1 MNKKYIVLII
11 TMLILI
17 ANPQTALNGAVNGL
31 SLWFD
36 VILPT
41 LLPFMIISYL
51 IQNVYGSS
59 IQNPLSYTIMIGLSC
74 GFPMGAFAATSMY
87 NQGKISKRAAYLLL
101 MCCNISSPAFVISY
115 ITMSSLKLSN
125 ISLCILLIN
134 YIPIILV
141 IILLVICEC
150 HNKKTCDNTTVFT
163 EKPLNLDTFD
173 EAITTSISNVLK
185 LGGYIVIFSIL
196 AQFLAIINITNPIVK
211 CILIGFTEI
220 TTGINYVVN
229 AGLSLEQTIP
239 TVLFINGFGG
249 LSCIF
254 QSATFIKS
262 TDLDIKKYMYSK
274 FLLGLLTLAC
284 WYLLV
289 HVLNFPIV
297 FY

>member
-1 MNKKYIVLII
+1 MNKKYILLII
-11 TMLILI
+11 TMLILVV
-17 ANPQTALNGAVNGL
+17 NPKTALDGAVSGL

-41 LLPFMIISYL
+41 LLPYMIISYL

-59 IQNPLSYTIMIGLSC
+59 IQNPLCYIITIGLTC
-74 GFPMGAFAATSMY
+74 GFPMGAYATTSMY
-87 NQGKISKRAAYLLL
+87 SSRKINRIQAYLLL

-125 ISLCILLIN
+125 ISPCILLIN
-134 YIPIILV
+134 YIPTLLIIIYL
-141 IILLVICEC
+141 IIN
-150 HNKKTCDNTTVFT
+150 NKSLNHETKNSLPPS
-163 EKPLNLDTFD
+163 KPLNFETLD

-185 LGGYIVIFSIL
+185 LCGYIIIFSIL
-196 AQFLAIINITNPIVK
+196 AQFIAQTHIANPYLK
-211 CILIGFTEI
+211 CIIIGVTEI
-220 TTGINYVVN
+220 TTGINYAVN
-229 AGLSLEQTIP
+229 SGLCLEQMVPI
-239 TVLFINGFGG
+239 VLFINAFGG

-254 QSATFIKS
+254 QSATFIRN

-274 FLLGLLTLAC
+274 ILLALLTLAC

-289 HVLNFPIV
+289 HVLNFPII